1 MCFFEC
7 NLYLKAAPFWALAVD
22 SWLSL
27 ALKAPSSS
35 LAPPA
40 AMMTAIFPLAMLRT
54 SCCN

>member
-1 MCFFEC
+1 MFFEF

-27 ALKAPSSS
+27 ALKAPSLL